1 MAAVPPFRRLV
12 LRPRLTLTLLRPR
25 LTRTRT
31 LTRTLTLTLTPTLTR
46 CSDHVPGLR
55 WAGSIINTAVRKLY
69 SHGGGFILRPTES
82 PVMCA
87 YPADGNSQGIT

>member
-12 LRPRLTLTLLRPR
+12 LRPRLTLTLLRPL

-31 LTRTLTLTLTPTLTR
+31 RTRTRTLALTPTLTR

-69 SHGGGFILRPTES
+69 SHGGGFILRPTETQ
-82 PVMCA
+82 VMCA